1 MVPSDSDDDLPLTRA
16 NSVHDKVPDDKIF
29 PIKVVEGEA
38 KTRFEYLLPQG
49 RTLPYEVEL
58 NGYTFV
64 FSKSLEVEIV
74 GGGWKKEHSK
84 KFIVF
89 TREANNM
96 ENEVNVESG
105 NGSKNVEIEPP
116 PSTSSGNGNI
126 FLSAPILSDEE
137 LSQLNKLLG
146 DIDDDGNNVCLVC
159 CFSNPNILVVSQHI
173 LDSHSNWKDI
183 VLEQPQAEASG
194 TQSVFINQD
203 WKSNLINNFDDL
215 IIRSCSELT
224 RNAWHSKIE
233 LKEKDKFKK
242 VRREIIQSLED
253 YLLKIHDTNSLPT
266 EEKLKEIIERTLIS
280 GYPFMFGQGAGT
292 AAECD
297 GLNHGYGLGG
307 IHGVVHLPK
316 QMRVEL
322 DKQQRR
328 KRRTEIDLEKLDDL
342 EAEESLAKKGRK
354 PMKFGVNNNKF
365 WSNCSEAQLANINE
379 SANIS
384 AAEEREIIYARN
396 RQGIC
401 VQIRNSGKLIDRV
414 VRGFWMDPIHVKKH
428 FYHLTNTSEDL
439 RQRIQNNWNAELS
452 KMLRYIEK
460 KDVKGKYMKLIQ
472 DSEDKCDLEYEGART
487 YKEIVVIRSLV
498 SILDKSGH
506 GRAFICFDGEE
517 IATTGPFLLAKEHQR

>member
-1 MVPSDSDDDLPLTRA
+1 MDVSDSDDDLPLTRV
-16 NSVHDKVPDDKIF
+16 NSVHDKVPNDKIF

-38 KTRFEYLLPQG
+38 KTRFDYLLPQG

-64 FSKSLEVEIV
+64 FSKSLEVDIV
-74 GGGWKKEHSK
+74 GGGGWKKEHSK

-89 TREANNM
+89 TREVNNTVI
-96 ENEVNVESG
+96 EGNVESG
-105 NGSKNVEIEPP
+105 SGSNNVEIDLL
-116 PSTSSGNGNI
+116 PSTSTGNI
-126 FLSAPILSDEE
+126 FLSAPILNDEE

-146 DIDDDGNNVCLVC
+146 DENNCLVC
-159 CFSNPNILVVSQHI
+159 CFSNPSIEVVSQHI

-183 VLEQPQAEASG
+183 TLEQPQAEASG

-203 WKSNLINNFDDL
+203 WKSTLINNFDVL
-215 IIRSCSELT
+215 IISSCSELT
-224 RNAWHSKIE
+224 RNAWYSKIE

-266 EEKLKEIIERTLIS
+266 EEKLKEIIDRTLSS
-280 GYPFMFGQGAGT
+280 GYPFMFGQGPGT

-322 DKQQRR
+322 DKQQRK
-328 KRRTEIDLEKLDDL
+328 KRRTEIDLEKLDDH

-384 AAEEREIIYARN
+384 AAEEREIIYSRN

-401 VQIRNSGKLIDRV
+401 VQIRDSGKLIDRV

-452 KMLRYIEK
+452 KMLIYIEK

>member
-1 MVPSDSDDDLPLTRA
+1 MVASDSDDDLPLTRV
-16 NSVHDKVPDDKIF
+16 NSVHDKVPNDKIF

-38 KTRFEYLLPQG
+38 KTRFDYLLPQG
-49 RTLPYEVEL
+49 RTLPYEVDL

-64 FSKSLEVEIV
+64 FSKSLEVDIV
-74 GGGWKKEHSK
+74 GGGGWKKEHSK

-89 TREANNM
+89 TREVNNTVT
-96 ENEVNVESG
+96 EGNVESG
-105 NGSKNVEIEPP
+105 SGSNNVESDLL
-116 PSTSSGNGNI
+116 PSTSSGNI
-126 FLSAPILSDEE
+126 FLSAPLLNDEE

-146 DIDDDGNNVCLVC
+146 DENNCLVC
-159 CFSNPNILVVSQHI
+159 CFSNPSIEVVSQHI

-183 VLEQPQAEASG
+183 TLEQPQAEASG

-203 WKSNLINNFDDL
+203 WKSTLINNFDNL
-215 IIRSCSELT
+215 IISSCSELT
-224 RNAWHSKIE
+224 RNAWYSKIE

-266 EEKLKEIIERTLIS
+266 EEKLKEIIDRTLSS
-280 GYPFMFGQGAGT
+280 GYPFMFGQGPGT

-322 DKQQRR
+322 DKQQRK
-328 KRRTEIDLEKLDDL
+328 KRRTEIDSEKLDDH

-384 AAEEREIIYARN
+384 AAEEREIIYSRN

-401 VQIRNSGKLIDRV
+401 VQIRDSGKLIDRV

-452 KMLRYIEK
+452 KMLIYIEK

>member
-1 MVPSDSDDDLPLTRA
+1 MVASDSDDDLPLTRV
-16 NSVHDKVPDDKIF
+16 NSVHDKVPNDKIF

-38 KTRFEYLLPQG
+38 KTRFDYLLPQG

-64 FSKSLEVEIV
+64 FSKSLEVDIV
-74 GGGWKKEHSK
+74 GGGGWKKEHSK

-89 TREANNM
+89 TREVNNTVT
-96 ENEVNVESG
+96 EGNVESG
-105 NGSKNVEIEPP
+105 SGSNNVEIDLL
-116 PSTSSGNGNI
+116 PSTSSGNL
-126 FLSAPILSDEE
+126 FLSAPILNDEE

-146 DIDDDGNNVCLVC
+146 DENNCLVC
-159 CFSNPNILVVSQHI
+159 CFSNPSIEVVSQHI

-183 VLEQPQAEASG
+183 TLEQPQAEASG

-203 WKSNLINNFDDL
+203 WKSTLINNFDVL
-215 IIRSCSELT
+215 IISSCSELT
-224 RNAWHSKIE
+224 RNAWYSKIE

-266 EEKLKEIIERTLIS
+266 EEKLKEIIDRTLSS
-280 GYPFMFGQGAGT
+280 GYPFMFGQGPGT

-322 DKQQRR
+322 DKQQRK
-328 KRRTEIDLEKLDDL
+328 KRRTEIDLEKLDDH

-384 AAEEREIIYARN
+384 AAEEREIIFSRN

-401 VQIRNSGKLIDRV
+401 VQIRDSGKLIDRV

-452 KMLRYIEK
+452 KMLIYIEK

>member
-1 MVPSDSDDDLPLTRA
+1 MVASDSDDDLPLTRV
-16 NSVHDKVPDDKIF
+16 NSVHDKVPNDKIF

-38 KTRFEYLLPQG
+38 KTRFDYLLPQG
-49 RTLPYEVEL
+49 RTLPYEVDL

-64 FSKSLEVEIV
+64 FSKSLEVDIV
-74 GGGWKKEHSK
+74 GGGGWKKEHSK

-89 TREANNM
+89 TREVNNTVI
-96 ENEVNVESG
+96 EGNVESG
-105 NGSKNVEIEPP
+105 SGSNNVEIDLL
-116 PSTSSGNGNI
+116 PSTSSGNL
-126 FLSAPILSDEE
+126 FLSAPILNDEE

-146 DIDDDGNNVCLVC
+146 DENNCLVC
-159 CFSNPNILVVSQHI
+159 CFSNPSIEVVSQHI

-183 VLEQPQAEASG
+183 TLEQPQAEASG

-203 WKSNLINNFDDL
+203 WKSTLINNFDVL
-215 IIRSCSELT
+215 IISSCSELT
-224 RNAWHSKIE
+224 RNAWYSKIE

-266 EEKLKEIIERTLIS
+266 EEKLKEIIDRTLSS

-322 DKQQRR
+322 DKQQRK
-328 KRRTEIDLEKLDDL
+328 KRRTEIDSEKLDDH

-384 AAEEREIIYARN
+384 AAEEREIIYSRN

-401 VQIRNSGKLIDRV
+401 VQIRDSGKLIDRV

-452 KMLRYIEK
+452 TM
-460 KDVKGKYMKLIQ
+460 
-472 DSEDKCDLEYEGART
+472 
-487 YKEIVVIRSLV
+487 
-498 SILDKSGH
+498 
-506 GRAFICFDGEE
+506 
-517 IATTGPFLLAKEHQR
+517 

>member
-1 MVPSDSDDDLPLTRA
+1 MVASDSDDDLPLTRV
-16 NSVHDKVPDDKIF
+16 NSVHDKVPNDKIF

-38 KTRFEYLLPQG
+38 KTRFDYLLPQG
-49 RTLPYEVEL
+49 RTLPYEVDL

-64 FSKSLEVEIV
+64 FSKSLEVDIV
-74 GGGWKKEHSK
+74 GGGGWKKEHSK

-89 TREANNM
+89 TREVNNTVI
-96 ENEVNVESG
+96 EGNVESG
-105 NGSKNVEIEPP
+105 SGSNNVEIDLL
-116 PSTSSGNGNI
+116 PSTSSGNL
-126 FLSAPILSDEE
+126 FLSAPILNDEE

-146 DIDDDGNNVCLVC
+146 DENNCLVC
-159 CFSNPNILVVSQHI
+159 CFSNPSIEVVSQHI

-183 VLEQPQAEASG
+183 TLEQPQAEASG

-203 WKSNLINNFDDL
+203 WKSTLINNFDVL
-215 IIRSCSELT
+215 IISSCSELT
-224 RNAWHSKIE
+224 RNAWYSKIE

-266 EEKLKEIIERTLIS
+266 EEKLKEIIDRTLSS
-280 GYPFMFGQGAGT
+280 GYPFMFGQGPGT

-322 DKQQRR
+322 DKQQRK
-328 KRRTEIDLEKLDDL
+328 KRRTEIDSEKLDDH

-384 AAEEREIIYARN
+384 AAEEREIIFSRN

-401 VQIRNSGKLIDRV
+401 VQIRDSGKLIDRV

-452 KMLRYIEK
+452 KMLIYIEK

>member
-1 MVPSDSDDDLPLTRA
+1 MVASDSDDDLPLTRV
-16 NSVHDKVPDDKIF
+16 NSVHDKVPNDKIF

-38 KTRFEYLLPQG
+38 KTRFDYLLPQG
-49 RTLPYEVEL
+49 RTLPYEVDL

-64 FSKSLEVEIV
+64 FSKSLEVDIV
-74 GGGWKKEHSK
+74 GGGGWKKEHSK

-89 TREANNM
+89 TREVNNTVI
-96 ENEVNVESG
+96 EGNVESG
-105 NGSKNVEIEPP
+105 SGSNNVESDLL
-116 PSTSSGNGNI
+116 PSTSSGNI
-126 FLSAPILSDEE
+126 FLSAPLLNDED

-146 DIDDDGNNVCLVC
+146 DENNCLVC
-159 CFSNPNILVVSQHI
+159 CFSNPSIEVVSQHI

-183 VLEQPQAEASG
+183 NLEQPQAEASG

-203 WKSNLINNFDDL
+203 WKSTLINNFDVL
-215 IIRSCSELT
+215 IISSCSELT
-224 RNAWHSKIE
+224 RNAWYSKIE

-266 EEKLKEIIERTLIS
+266 EEKLKEIIDRTLSS
-280 GYPFMFGQGAGT
+280 GYPFMFGQGPGT

-322 DKQQRR
+322 DKQQRK
-328 KRRTEIDLEKLDDL
+328 KRRTEIDLEKLDDH

-384 AAEEREIIYARN
+384 AAEEREIIYSRN

-401 VQIRNSGKLIDRV
+401 VQIRDSGKLIDRV

-452 KMLRYIEK
+452 KMLIYIEK

>member
-1 MVPSDSDDDLPLTRA
+1 MDVSDSDDDLPLTRV
-16 NSVHDKVPDDKIF
+16 NSVHDKVPNDKIF

-38 KTRFEYLLPQG
+38 KTRFDYLLPQG
-49 RTLPYEVEL
+49 RTLPYEVDL

-64 FSKSLEVEIV
+64 FSKSLEVDIV
-74 GGGWKKEHSK
+74 GGGGWKKEHSK

-89 TREANNM
+89 TREVNNTVT
-96 ENEVNVESG
+96 EGNVESG
-105 NGSKNVEIEPP
+105 SGSNNVEIDLL
-116 PSTSSGNGNI
+116 PSTSTGNI
-126 FLSAPILSDEE
+126 FLSAPILNDEE

-146 DIDDDGNNVCLVC
+146 DENNCLVC
-159 CFSNPNILVVSQHI
+159 CFSNPSIEVVSQHI

-183 VLEQPQAEASG
+183 TLEQPQAEASG

-203 WKSNLINNFDDL
+203 WKSTLINNFDVL
-215 IIRSCSELT
+215 IISSCSELT
-224 RNAWHSKIE
+224 RNAWYSKIE

-266 EEKLKEIIERTLIS
+266 EEKLKEIIDRTLSS
-280 GYPFMFGQGAGT
+280 GYPFMFGQGPGT

-322 DKQQRR
+322 DKQQRK
-328 KRRTEIDLEKLDDL
+328 KRRTEIDSEKLDDH

-384 AAEEREIIYARN
+384 AAEEREIIFSRN

-401 VQIRNSGKLIDRV
+401 VQIRDSGKLIDRV

-452 KMLRYIEK
+452 KMLIYIEK

-517 IATTGPFLLAKEHQR
+517 IATTGPFLLAREHQR

>member
-1 MVPSDSDDDLPLTRA
+1 MVVSDSDDDLPLTRV
-16 NSVHDKVPDDKIF
+16 NSVHDKVPNDKIF

-38 KTRFEYLLPQG
+38 KTRFDYLLPQG
-49 RTLPYEVEL
+49 RTLPYEVDL

-64 FSKSLEVEIV
+64 FSKSLEVDIV
-74 GGGWKKEHSK
+74 GGGGWKKEHSK

-89 TREANNM
+89 TREVNNTVI
-96 ENEVNVESG
+96 EGNVESG
-105 NGSKNVEIEPP
+105 SGSNNVEIDLL
-116 PSTSSGNGNI
+116 PSTSTGNI
-126 FLSAPILSDEE
+126 FLSAPILNDEE

-146 DIDDDGNNVCLVC
+146 DENNCLVC
-159 CFSNPNILVVSQHI
+159 CFSNPRIEVVSQHI

-183 VLEQPQAEASG
+183 TLEQPQAEASG

-203 WKSNLINNFDDL
+203 WKSTLINNFDVL
-215 IIRSCSELT
+215 IISSCSELT
-224 RNAWHSKIE
+224 RNAWYSKIE

-266 EEKLKEIIERTLIS
+266 EEKLKEIIDRTLSS

-322 DKQQRR
+322 DKQQRK
-328 KRRTEIDLEKLDDL
+328 KRRTEIDSEKLDDH

-384 AAEEREIIYARN
+384 AAEEREIIFSRN

-401 VQIRNSGKLIDRV
+401 VQIRDSGKLIDRV

-452 KMLRYIEK
+452 KMLIYIEK

>member
-1 MVPSDSDDDLPLTRA
+1 MVASDSDDDLPLTRV
-16 NSVHDKVPDDKIF
+16 NSVHDKVPNDKIF

-38 KTRFEYLLPQG
+38 KTRFDYLLPQG
-49 RTLPYEVEL
+49 RTLPYEVDL

-64 FSKSLEVEIV
+64 FSKSLEVDIV
-74 GGGWKKEHSK
+74 GGGGWKKEHSK

-89 TREANNM
+89 TREVNNTVI
-96 ENEVNVESG
+96 EGNVESG
-105 NGSKNVEIEPP
+105 SGSNNVEIDLL
-116 PSTSSGNGNI
+116 PSTSSGNL
-126 FLSAPILSDEE
+126 FLSAPILNDEE

-146 DIDDDGNNVCLVC
+146 DENNCLVC
-159 CFSNPNILVVSQHI
+159 CFSNPSIEVVSQHI

-183 VLEQPQAEASG
+183 TLEQPQAEASG

-203 WKSNLINNFDDL
+203 WKSTLINNFDVL
-215 IIRSCSELT
+215 IISSCSELT
-224 RNAWHSKIE
+224 RNAWYSKIE

-266 EEKLKEIIERTLIS
+266 EEKLKEIIDRTLSS
-280 GYPFMFGQGAGT
+280 GYPFMFGQGPGT

-322 DKQQRR
+322 DKQQRK
-328 KRRTEIDLEKLDDL
+328 KRRTEIDSEKLDDH

-384 AAEEREIIYARN
+384 AAEEREIIFSRN

-401 VQIRNSGKLIDRV
+401 VQIRDSGKLIDRV

-452 KMLRYIEK
+452 KMLIYIEK

-517 IATTGPFLLAKEHQR
+517 IATTGPFLLAREHQR